1 MVELRSPKPSVWV
14 QLLLSLLYNGGI
26 GEAVNTPVCG
36 TGIRGF
42 DPHIPPFLLGYSQV
56 VRQRTLTPSCAGSNP
71 ATPISPTA
79 IGEMHST

>member
-42 DPHIPPFLLGYSQV
+42 DPHIPPFYWGIAK
-56 VRQRTLTPSCAGSNP
+56 R
-71 ATPISPTA
+71 
-79 IGEMHST
+79 